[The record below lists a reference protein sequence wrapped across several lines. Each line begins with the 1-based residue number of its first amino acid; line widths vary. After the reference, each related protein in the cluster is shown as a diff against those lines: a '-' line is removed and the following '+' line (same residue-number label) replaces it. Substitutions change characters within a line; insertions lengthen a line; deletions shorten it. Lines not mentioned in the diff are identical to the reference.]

1 MMKILKY
8 FLFVMWVLWF
18 FLIQNNVSAAVGVP
32 PSFENNFTKYLT
44 SWEPD
49 REWRVESVYD
59 LWIDSNMSL
68 KDNIRCLFYPNTSLV
83 AWCNTT
89 VAGWKIWDVARYIW
103 FAVLVIFLVVVWINL
118 LLNWWDPEKVKTS
131 LKSLVYM
138 LYGSALFF
146 GATWILWSSLWIEN
160 VQWTDWLV
168 DALQWWPDSLFFKVI
183 SFLKA
188 LAFFAAIVMVVV
200 YGFKMMSVADQ
211 TDKTK
216 VAIKGIVN
224 VVVAL
229 VIIKIID
236 YVYYIAQLPNF
247 TTQATEFIIEVA
259 KIVGFVI
266 WAALVILI
274 FYAGFLFLTDQWKS
288 ENMKKARNIIVWV
301 VLGAVVIFMLL
312 LIMYQIFAEFA

>member
-1 MMKILKY
+1 
-8 FLFVMWVLWF
+8 MWVLWF

-288 ENMKKARNIIVWV
+288 ENMKKAKNIIVWV

>member
-118 LLNWWDPEKVKTS
+118 LLNWWDPEKVKT
-131 LKSLVYM
+131 
-138 LYGSALFF
+138 
-146 GATWILWSSLWIEN
+146 
-160 VQWTDWLV
+160 
-168 DALQWWPDSLFFKVI
+168 
-183 SFLKA
+183 
-188 LAFFAAIVMVVV
+188 
-200 YGFKMMSVADQ
+200 
-211 TDKTK
+211 
-216 VAIKGIVN
+216 
-224 VVVAL
+224 
-229 VIIKIID
+229 
-236 YVYYIAQLPNF
+236 
-247 TTQATEFIIEVA
+247 
-259 KIVGFVI
+259 
-266 WAALVILI
+266 
-274 FYAGFLFLTDQWKS
+274 
-288 ENMKKARNIIVWV
+288 
-301 VLGAVVIFMLL
+301 
-312 LIMYQIFAEFA
+312 